1 MMKIVPLRFVKD
13 IAVIL
18 AMGAV
23 HAALLAFIVYVIMM
37 SWS

>member
-1 MMKIVPLRFVKD
+1 MMKIVPMRFVKD
-13 IAVIL
+13 IVTIL

-23 HAALLAFIVYVIMM
+23 HAALLAFIVYIIIM